1 MVVESVVKVRLQT
14 SPHTLLTPVM
24 IRILLKLFTWNLNT
38 TIEILRGDWWKFKRM
53 SKTGLGKSG
62 MTIELIPTL
71 TAK

>member
-1 MVVESVVKVRLQT
+1 
-14 SPHTLLTPVM
+14 M